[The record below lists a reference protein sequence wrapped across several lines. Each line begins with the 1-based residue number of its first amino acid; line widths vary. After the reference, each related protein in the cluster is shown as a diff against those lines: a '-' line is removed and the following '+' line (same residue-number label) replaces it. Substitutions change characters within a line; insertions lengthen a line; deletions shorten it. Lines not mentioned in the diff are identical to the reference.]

1 MTQDAVDL
9 LTKWVAENVRPVPA
23 DAIRDE
29 AARLATE
36 FAAYARDAGLARS
49 DIAELEEDVA
59 EDLKGYMEDALE
71 TLRGADGDAPE
82 TGGAS

>member
-9 LTKWVAENVRPVPA
+9 LTKWVAENVRPVPP
-23 DAIRDE
+23 DAIKAE

-59 EDLKGYMEDALE
+59 EDLKGYMENALE
-71 TLRGADGDAPE
+71 VLRGTDDDAPDAGE
-82 TGGAS
+82 G